1 MLHDLLCTIA
11 PSSPCQE
18 SMCCQARRFKTVSG
32 KIRVHPGKWDQ
43 YQKSAPRKVIQPAR
57 CSSWSY
63 LGYPSLC
70 AYRCVKVSLLLWDSA
85 FSSGEPWA
93 SASTFMLSLVEIHGN
108 VVPGNMTN
116 TITKQHYLAHLLI
129 SQPHLELGR
138 LPSCNCRIILTP
150 TCVKYKLSNTWS
162 LSTCKPAS
170 PRFDRFRRLQWQT
183 SFHGEAWP
191 FGAKELLETV
201 PAARHG
207 GKGMEWRR
215 VTSDWK

>member
-1 MLHDLLCTIA
+1 MLHDLLCTIP
-11 PSSPCQE
+11 PSSCVAKLEDSKPFQGRYE
-18 SMCCQARRFKTVSG
+18 YTGEMGSISKISTG
-32 KIRVHPGKWDQ
+32 KSHLASKMFILKLP
-43 YQKSAPRKVIQPAR
+43 I
-57 CSSWSY
+57 
-63 LGYPSLC
+63 GYPSLC

-116 TITKQHYLAHLLI
+116 TINKQHYLARLLI

-138 LPSCNCRIILTP
+138 LPSCNCRIIWTP

-162 LSTCKPAS
+162 LSTWKPAS